1 MMTIK
6 ALPHMNDATN
16 TNPQAYHK
24 DNRKSRG

>member
-16 TNPQAYHK
+16 TNQQAYHK
-24 DNRKSRG
+24 DNK

>member
-24 DNRKSRG
+24 DNK